1 MRYLM
6 PWSDAGR
13 RPTRVS
19 AVARLLTVG
28 AAAVALTGC
37 TFLTGVPGVERV
49 RVTVGN
55 PNIAA
60 KGPATPI
67 SGEAYDSDGG
77 LINHRRRI
85 VNFRSSNPAVAT
97 VSGAGQGQVLG
108 LSVGTAWIVGE
119 SGGKKDSAQVTV
131 GPEQPAAIQFN
142 PAFPAVRVGATT
154 PVQVRAV
161 SGSGQ
166 PLPEFTLACQSSNTA
181 IFSASAAGT
190 NCVIQGRAV
199 GRATLQATV
208 NGASQQNV
216 DVSVTAEPFDRLT
229 VAIRSPIRESERVP
243 LTVRL
248 FQGTTELPSAGR
260 ALSYLSSDQTVAT
273 VDGAGVVTAVG
284 PGTATITVTGE
295 NDVRNTTTVQVT
307 RIPVRD
313 IFVAPNPVFRIGLQ
327 TGLQFAALDSLG
339 RTVSIAGRN
348 VRFEPTTPGI
358 VTISPSGVVGA
369 VGLGTTNVRLTVDSI
384 SQVFVARVTPVPAG
398 LLRID
403 SAQVQRPVGQTFQY
417 TATVLDSLGRTI
429 TDRRVP
435 ISWFSN
441 NPLVVSIDAA
451 TGLARALAPGA
462 VTIRA
467 VVDQTDILGRTLEAS
482 AAFLSV
488 PATPA
493 ASAGLRAPSP

>member
-1 MRYLM
+1 MQYSM
-6 PWSDAGR
+6 PWSNAGR
-13 RPTRVS
+13 RPTGVS
-19 AVARLLTVG
+19 AVARLLTVV
-28 AAAVALTGC
+28 AAAVGLTGC
-37 TFLTGVPGVERV
+37 SWITGVPSVERV
-49 RVTVGN
+49 RVTLGN

-60 KGPATPI
+60 NGPATPI
-67 SGEAYDSDGG
+67 SGEAYDDDGG

-97 VSGAGQGQVLG
+97 VSGAGQGQVVG

-142 PAFPAVRVGATT
+142 PAFPTVRVGATT

-166 PLPEFTLACQSSNTA
+166 PLPSFTLGCQSSNTA

-190 NCVIQGRAV
+190 TCVIQGRAV
-199 GRATLQATV
+199 GRATLQVTV

-216 DVSVTAEPFDRLT
+216 DVSVTSEPFDRLT
-229 VAIRSPIRESERVP
+229 VGIRSPIRETERVP

-260 ALSYLSSDQTVAT
+260 ALSFLSSDQTVAT

-295 NDVRNTTTVQVT
+295 NDVRSTTTVQVT

-313 IFVAPNPVFRIGLQ
+313 IFVSPNPIFRVGLQ

-339 RTVSIAGRN
+339 RSVNLAGRD

-358 VTISPSGVVGA
+358 VTISSSGVVGA
-369 VGLGTTNVRLTVDSI
+369 IGVGTTTVRLTIDGV
-384 SQVFVARVTPVPAG
+384 SQTFTARVTPVPVG

-403 SAQVQRPVGQTFQY
+403 SAQVQRPVGSTFQY
-417 TATVLDSLGRTI
+417 TATVLDSLGRAI
-429 TDRRVP
+429 TDRVVP

-441 NPLVVSIDAA
+441 NPLAVSIDGA

-462 VTIRA
+462 VTITAR
-467 VVDQTDILGRTLEAS
+467 VDQTDILARTIEAT

-488 PATPA
+488 PATAPT
-493 ASAGLRAPSP
+493 GLRASP